1 MTRLL
6 SISAV
11 AYDGHD
17 LPVALRRIRELG
29 VDRVELAFIKGYS
42 GTFDER
48 VFDEANARRIRD
60 LLAEVGLSSLALS
73 AQMDLTEAEA
83 VHNFTRR
90 LHFAQ
95 LVGARIV
102 ITNAGPP
109 ARRLIFD
116 EHMRELAD
124 VAQSLGMI
132 IALENPG
139 DGRASI
145 VNDGATGAAVIEQI
159 NSPAVRLNYDFGNV
173 ISHFAGR
180 VRPED
185 DYKAALPYAAYLHI
199 KDVQTGDDPE
209 RRWFFPAVGAGEI
222 DYAAIL
228 ADLAVR
234 APDLPVSIEIPMRI
248 SRAADAS
255 PRIAAHPCSLAE
267 VDEMLRRS
275 INYVKEQDWRLEIGD

>member
-1 MTRLL
+1 
-6 SISAV
+6 V

-17 LPVALRRIRELG
+17 LPVALRQIRELG

-42 GTFDER
+42 GTFDES
-48 VFDEANARRIRD
+48 VFDEANARRIRE
-60 LLAEVGLSSLALS
+60 LLTEAGLSSLALS
-73 AQMDLTEAEA
+73 AQMDLTEDGA

-95 LVGARIV
+95 VVGARIV

-116 EHMRELAD
+116 ANLRELAD

-145 VNDGATGAAVIEQI
+145 VNDGASGAAVIEQI
-159 NSPAVRLNYDFGNV
+159 GSPAVRLNYDFGNV
-173 ISHFAGR
+173 ISHFAGQ
-180 VRPED
+180 VRPEE

-228 ADLAVR
+228 ADLAIH
-234 APDLPVSIEIPMRI
+234 APDLPISIEIPTRV

-255 PRIAAHPCSLAE
+255 PRIAAQLRPLTE
-267 VDEMLRRS
+267 VDEMMRTS
-275 INYVKEQDWRLEIGD
+275 VKYVKEYDRI

>member
-17 LPVALRRIRELG
+17 LPTALRHIRELG
-29 VDRVELAFIKGYS
+29 VERAELAFIKGYS

-48 VFDEANARRIRD
+48 VFDEANARHIRD
-60 LLAEVGLSSLALS
+60 LLDEAGLSSLALS
-73 AQMDLTEAEA
+73 AQMDLTEVGA
-83 VHNFTRR
+83 VHHFTRR

-95 LVGARIV
+95 IVGARIV

-109 ARRLIFD
+109 ARRAVFD
-116 EHMRELAD
+116 DNIRELAT

-145 VNDGATGAAVIEQI
+145 VNDGPTGAAVIEEI
-159 NSPAVRLNYDFGNV
+159 GSPAVRLNYDFGNV

-180 VRPED
+180 VRPEE

-199 KDVQTGDDPE
+199 KDVQTANNPE
-209 RRWFFPAVGAGEI
+209 QRWSFPAVGRGEI

-228 ADLAVR
+228 ADLAAC
-234 APDLPVSIEIPMRI
+234 APDLPISIEIPTRV

-255 PRIAAHPCSLAE
+255 PRIAPHPRPLAE
-267 VDEMLRRS
+267 VDEMLRGS
-275 INYVKEQDWRLEIGD
+275 VEYMKEQDRRERY

>member
-1 MTRLL
+1 LTRLL

-17 LPVALRRIRELG
+17 LPVALRHIRESG

-42 GTFDER
+42 GTFDESI
-48 VFDEANARRIRD
+48 FDEANARRIRD
-60 LLAEVGLSSLALS
+60 LLVEAGLSSLALS
-73 AQMDLTEAEA
+73 AQMDLTEDGAI
-83 VHNFTRR
+83 HNFTRR

-95 LVGARIV
+95 VVGARIV
-102 ITNAGPP
+102 ITNAGLP
-109 ARRLIFD
+109 ARRTIFD
-116 EHMRELAD
+116 ANMTELAE

-145 VNDGATGAAVIEQI
+145 VNDGKSGAAVIEEI
-159 NSPAVRLNYDFGNV
+159 GSDAVRLNYDFGNV

-180 VRPED
+180 VRPEE

-209 RRWFFPAVGAGEI
+209 RRWFFPAVGRGEI
-222 DYAAIL
+222 DYVAIL
-228 ADLAVR
+228 ADLAIH
-234 APDLPVSIEIPMRI
+234 APDLPVSIEIPTRV

-255 PRIAAHPCSLAE
+255 PRIAAHPRPLAE
-267 VDEMLRRS
+267 VDEMLRGS
-275 INYVKEQDWRLEIGD
+275 VQYVSELDRLERY